1 MESFHKDS
9 DIVNIICVSS
19 YFDLALLWV
28 TFWQYEPQLSF
39 FVLMD
44 QGDKISWAET
54 TQYVHCTV
62 SVLSWA
68 VSYKQSRGASRNP
81 RQLTVLVDNLRTHL
95 KMHSGEKLN
104 LIQTMQEHFSKP
116 SSPNCPLLAPFC
128 LPLGWTVFK
137 AAITIWWP
145 AGTQFVHP
153 KRGIWK
159 KEKPT
164 TIRLAWAQ
172 IKTSSVVT
180 ETC

>member
-116 SSPNCPLLAPFC
+116 SSPNCPVSTVGAF
-128 LPLGWTVFK
+128 LPPTRLDCVQSSNNNLMTSKHTVCPSQK
-137 AAITIWWP
+137 RNLKERKTYHNTISMSP
-145 AGTQFVHP
+145 N
-153 KRGIWK
+153 
-159 KEKPT
+159 
-164 TIRLAWAQ
+164 
-172 IKTSSVVT
+172 
-180 ETC
+180 